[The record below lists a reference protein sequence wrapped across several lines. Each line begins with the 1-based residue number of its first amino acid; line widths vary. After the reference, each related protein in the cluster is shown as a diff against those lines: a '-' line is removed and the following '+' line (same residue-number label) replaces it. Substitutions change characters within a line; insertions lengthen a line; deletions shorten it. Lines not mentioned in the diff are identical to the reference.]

1 MKTEFEKIKT
11 ELEETLRSEPDL
23 GSSAGG
29 VKKAAALIDATF
41 SSLRIEVVK
50 NGFED
55 ESEEIAF
62 FKTYKPELLSLK
74 IELIYRYNLKINEP
88 VGTRETVIKY
98 YESEIKNIQRFFR
111 MNSFHYQYY
120 KNNLTDMDSVYFVRN
135 AGPLALP
142 TDDINDVD
150 PKFSTPMSLLFAKF
164 KGYESVQQFS
174 LQQIASLSD
183 SNTATEQKDAR
194 ESMRWTGDSINIVEL
209 AYGVWLTG
217 QLNNGN
223 ASLNQ
228 IVKWLE
234 VNLHVNIGVVQRRF
248 IEIERRKR
256 LSPTK
261 YIDQMR
267 DTIRQKIDRGNS

>member
-1 MKTEFEKIKT
+1 MKTEFKKIKT
-11 ELEETLRSEPDL
+11 ELEETLLSDPDVA
-23 GSSAGG
+23 SSAETI
-29 VKKAAALIDATF
+29 KQAATLIEDALSSIRID
-41 SSLRIEVVK
+41 VVK

-55 ESEEIAF
+55 EPDEIAF
-62 FKTYKPELLSLK
+62 FKSYKPELLSLK
-74 IELIYRYNLKINEP
+74 IELIYRYNLKLNEP

-98 YESEIKNIQRFFR
+98 YEAEIKSIQSFFR
-111 MNSFHYQYY
+111 MNSFHYQYF
-120 KNNLTDMDSVYFVRN
+120 KNNLTHMDAVYFVRN

-174 LQQIASLSD
+174 LQQISSTGN
-183 SNTATEQKDAR
+183 SSSGTEPKEAK
-194 ESMRWTGDSINIVEL
+194 ENMRWTGDSINIVEL

-234 VNLHVNIGVVQRRF
+234 INLHVNIGVVQRRF

>member
-11 ELEETLRSEPDL
+11 ELEETLLSDHDT
-23 GSSAGG
+23 GSSAAGI
-29 VKKAAALIDATF
+29 KKATAIIEDVL

-50 NGFED
+50 NGFENESD
-55 ESEEIAF
+55 EIEF
-62 FKTYKPELLSLK
+62 FKSYKPDLLALK
-74 IELIYRYNLKINEP
+74 IGLIYRYNLKINEP
-88 VGTRETVIKY
+88 VGTNETVMNY
-98 YESEIKNIQRFFR
+98 YESEIKSIQRFFR

-120 KNNLTDMDSVYFVRN
+120 KNHLTDMDLVYFIRN

-164 KGYESVQQFS
+164 KGYESIQLFS
-174 LQQIASLSD
+174 MQQISSLD
-183 SNTATEQKDAR
+183 FNTGTEQKVAK
-194 ESMRWTGDSINIVEL
+194 ENMRWTGDSINIVEL

-267 DTIRQKIDRGNS
+267 DTIRQKIDKGNT